1 MVKKIS
7 IATVVCINFNEK
19 IFRLWTSGETLGGS
33 TKKWNEKLKSYYN
46 FLYLSEKQNLEKKS
60 ARIQKIRR
68 HLSAYAAQKAWNKK
82 FLNK

>member
-33 TKKWNEKLKSYYN
+33 TKKMKWEIKKLLQFSLFIRETKSR
-46 FLYLSEKQNLEKKS
+46 S